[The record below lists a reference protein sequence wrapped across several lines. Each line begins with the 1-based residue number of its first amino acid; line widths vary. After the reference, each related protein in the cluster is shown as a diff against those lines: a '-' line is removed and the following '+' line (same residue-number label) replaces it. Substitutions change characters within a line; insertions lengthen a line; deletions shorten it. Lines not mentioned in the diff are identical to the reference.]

1 MFTEEDKV
9 ISRVAKESRAFVSD
23 NLRTLFKLMLPLIP
37 FIIICDIGEY
47 LMIQNYQEYIDYSPF
62 KYFSAVLYGVFAL
75 SWHKLF
81 MHGADSDYK
90 TSLLS
95 LNNNDVKFLGVI
107 VLFNVIA
114 TGMSIISSPLSDLSM
129 IVVFPSAIIITVLF
143 IWISLR
149 VSLYFPAAAYGE
161 PMTLKQA
168 YKNGIG
174 LPWQLFCSSFL
185 AVFRILLVMI
195 AANLSVVYFLSSLF
209 PVLNSIISLIYNTL
223 FTALTVTVLS
233 QYYLIWRKESGLEVR

>member
-1 MFTEEDKV
+1 
-9 ISRVAKESRAFVSD
+9 
-23 NLRTLFKLMLPLIP
+23 
-37 FIIICDIGEY
+37 
-47 LMIQNYQEYIDYSPF
+47 MIQNYQEHFYYSPF
-62 KYFSAVLYGVFAL
+62 KYFTAVLYGVFAL

-81 MHGADSDYK
+81 MHGADSEYK

-95 LNNNDVKFLGVI
+95 LNKNDVKFLGVL
-107 VLFNVIA
+107 VFFNVVA
-114 TGMSIISSPLSDLSM
+114 MGTSITSSSLSGLPL
-129 IVVFPSAIIITVLF
+129 IVMLPIAIIITVFF

-149 VSLYFPAAAYGE
+149 VTLYFPAAAYGE

-185 AVFRILLVMI
+185 AVFRIILVMI